1 MSGPDEPTE
10 DRLARVALAA
20 SWEPGD
26 AALAALV
33 EQRGAVEAL
42 AIVRS
47 RTGPGARRVAALA
60 RLDLAEPERVLE
72 QATEAGIRHV
82 VPGDDEWPEALDVLV
97 HVDRD
102 GSGGRPLG
110 LWVTGP
116 LHLADALRR
125 SASVVG
131 SRAATAHGEYV
142 ATDLGAGLTERNATV
157 VSGAAFG
164 IDACAHRGALA
175 AGGATVGALA
185 CGVDVA
191 YPRGNADL
199 LHRIAADGLLVSEVP
214 PGATPTR
221 PRFLT
226 RNRIIAAMTP
236 GIVLVEAATRSGALN
251 TARWALE
258 CDRRLMGIPGPVTS
272 SSSAG
277 VHEELRRGA
286 TLVTDAAEVLDL
298 IGEFGADAAEEP
310 RGPGRP
316 WDDLPPVAATV
327 FEALPAR
334 GTAGLGELCARAPA
348 APRECLAAL
357 GLLVTRGLVEP
368 DGAGW
373 RLSAAVRRAAADARG
388 SP

>member
-1 MSGPDEPTE
+1 VSGADEPTE

-26 AALAALV
+26 AALAALI

-42 AIVRS
+42 RIVRS

-60 RLDLAEPERVLE
+60 RLDLAEPERVLQ
-72 QATEAGIRHV
+72 QATQAGIRHV

-131 SRAATAHGEYV
+131 SRAVTAYGEYV
-142 ATDLGAGLTERNATV
+142 ATDLGAGLAER
-157 VSGAAFG
+157 
-164 IDACAHRGALA
+164 
-175 AGGATVGALA
+175 GATVGVLA

-226 RNRIIAAMTP
+226 RNRLIAAMTP
-236 GIVLVEAATRSGALN
+236 GTVLVEAAARSGALN

-258 CDRRLMGIPGPVTS
+258 CDRRLMGVPGPVTS

-316 WDDLPPVAATV
+316 WDDLPPVAAKV

-388 SP
+388 AP